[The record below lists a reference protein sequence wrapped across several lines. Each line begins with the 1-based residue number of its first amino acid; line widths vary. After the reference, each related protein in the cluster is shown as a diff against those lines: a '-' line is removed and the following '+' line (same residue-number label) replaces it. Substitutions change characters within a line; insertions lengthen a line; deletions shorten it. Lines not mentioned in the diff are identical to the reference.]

1 MPRGTIK
8 YWTGY
13 LAADRLKRP
22 GLGDMADKMMRLYE
36 RGEVYLV
43 QRKVA
48 EYVYDY
54 LAVPTRGRYD
64 DYYAF

>member
-13 LAADRLKRP
+13 LDYDRLKRP
-22 GLGDMADKMMRLYE
+22 GLGDVADKMLRLQD

-48 EYVYDY
+48 EHVYDY
-54 LAVPTRGRYD
+54 LAVPVRARYD
-64 DYYAF
+64 DSYAF